1 MIKAVIFDWGGVIAP
16 NPYGGW
22 LGILAG
28 MLDMTIPDL
37 LPHWQEAGYGD
48 LSRGTIDEKEFFRLF
63 KISLGRALP
72 TDVSRIWI
80 DGSAFE
86 PWSEMLAYVNQL
98 KKDGMKVSLLSNT
111 VEPMSA
117 VAIQRGLYEGF
128 EPIILSNHVGSV
140 KPELP
145 IYQMILDKLKLRA
158 SECVYIDDLPRNLV
172 PAKEL
177 GMITVLAS
185 DEPLKTIALIQQAL
199 K

>member
-22 LGILAG
+22 LGILVD
-28 MLDMTIPDL
+28 MLDMTIPEL
-37 LPHWQEAGYGD
+37 LPHWHESGYGD

-63 KISLGRALP
+63 EISLGRALP
-72 TDVSRIWI
+72 TDASRIWI
-80 DGSAFE
+80 DGSAFN
-86 PWSEMLAYVNQL
+86 PWPEMLAFINQL
-98 KKDGMKVSLLSNT
+98 KDEGLKVSLLSNT
-111 VEPMSA
+111 VEPMSSI
-117 VAIQRGLYEGF
+117 AIQRGLYEGF

-145 IYQMILDKLKLRA
+145 IYQMVLDKLKLPA
-158 SECVYIDDLPRNLV
+158 GECIYIDDLPRNLV

-185 DEPLKTIALIQQAL
+185 DDPIETIALIKQAL